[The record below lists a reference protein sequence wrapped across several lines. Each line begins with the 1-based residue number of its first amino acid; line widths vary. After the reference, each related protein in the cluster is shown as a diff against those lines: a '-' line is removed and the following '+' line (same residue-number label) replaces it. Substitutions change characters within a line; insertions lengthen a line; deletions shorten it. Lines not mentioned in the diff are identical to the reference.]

1 MVAIGVSVGEYL
13 ALSVFVRLVC
23 SLYWALCGRG
33 SLWSVGWTGMA
44 LLQVVRRCSSTGG
57 VRVSSV
63 VGSGSGLVVAWVC
76 GEGGTVYSS
85 IWLLIGEADIDSW
98 VLLCSSLPCAW
109 WWLVFGVAYVA
120 FGRVA

>member
-1 MVAIGVSVGEYL
+1 MVAIRVSVGEYL

-33 SLWSVGWTGMA
+33 SLWSVGWTGTA

-57 VRVSSV
+57 VSVNSV
-63 VGSGSGLVVAWVC
+63 VGSGLVVAWVC

-98 VLLCSSLPCAW
+98 VLL
-109 WWLVFGVAYVA
+109 
-120 FGRVA
+120 GR

>member
-1 MVAIGVSVGEYL
+1 MAIRVSVGEYL
-13 ALSVFVRLVC
+13 ALSVCVRLVC
-23 SLYWALCGRG
+23 SLYWALCGWG

-57 VRVSSV
+57 VRVNSV
-63 VGSGSGLVVAWVC
+63 VGRGSGLVVAWVC
-76 GEGGTVYSS
+76 GEGGTVDSS
-85 IWLLIGEADIDSW
+85 ILLLIGEADIDSL
-98 VLLCSSLPCAW
+98 VLLCRRLPCAW

>member
-1 MVAIGVSVGEYL
+1 MAIRVSVGECL

-23 SLYWALCGRG
+23 ALYWALCGWG
-33 SLWSVGWTGMA
+33 SLWTVSWAGVA

-57 VRVSSV
+57 VRVNSV
-63 VGSGSGLVVAWVC
+63 DGSGSGVVVAWVG

-85 IWLLIGEADIDSW
+85 IWLLIGEADIDSL
-98 VLLCSSLPCAW
+98 VLLCRRLPCAW
-109 WWLVFGVAYVA
+109 WWFVFGVAYVA